1 MSVSKEQYLDHV
13 KGIAEEYFRSG
24 TFFCSEAVVQTLNDE
39 LDNPLPEEV
48 VRMASAFPIG
58 LGKAQCLCGAVS
70 GGEMVLGMMYGRVKG
85 EAMDPRMFECAKDLH
100 DYIKKEYKATCC
112 RVMTKQWEGDN
123 FMSPE
128 RKEHCIE
135 ITGKV
140 ARWVAERL
148 IDDGK
153 LEIPEEI

>member
-1 MSVSKEQYLDHV
+1 M
-13 KGIAEEYFRSG
+13 
-24 TFFCSEAVVQTLNDE
+24 N
-39 LDNPLPEEV
+39 
-48 VRMASAFPIG
+48 
-58 LGKAQCLCGAVS
+58 
-70 GGEMVLGMMYGRVKG
+70 
-85 EAMDPRMFECAKDLH
+85 PRMFECAKDLH
-100 DYIKKEYKATCC
+100 DYIKNEYKATCC

-123 FMSPE
+123 FASPE

-153 LEIPEEI
+153 LEIPKRI